1 MVIFKE
7 FPDKQ
12 SLIKNLTKDVF
23 EALSLGIAKN
33 QKASLVVSGGS
44 TPKPLFQELQKAEL
58 DWSKIYL
65 TLADER
71 WVSTDHADS
80 NEKLVRDNLVSK
92 ELNFIS
98 LKNQA
103 QTPFL
108 GVAKTNHDLATLP
121 KPFDVVLLGMGDDGH
136 TASFFPGSK
145 DLASALYPESN
156 PESNPESKDTLCAGL
171 TPPPYAAHPRMTLT
185 LPTLLN
191 AKKIIILFTGIDK
204 KNVYLKACEDGP
216 IEILPI
222 RAIIKQQQTSVEVYW
237 TA

>member
-1 MVIFKE
+1 VVIFKE

-33 QKASLVVSGGS
+33 QKGALVVSGGS
-44 TPKPLFQELQKAEL
+44 TPKPFFQELQKAEL

-80 NEKLVRDNLVSK
+80 NKKLVRENLVSK
-92 ELNFIS
+92 ELNIIS

-103 QTPFL
+103 ETPFL
-108 GVAKTNHDLATLP
+108 GVSKANQDLATLP

-145 DLASALYPESN
+145 DLASALY
-156 PESNPESKDTLCAGL
+156 PESKDTLCAGL

-191 AKKIIILFTGIDK
+191 AKKIIILFTGIEK

-216 IEILPI
+216 IESLPI
-222 RAIIKQQQTSVEVYW
+222 RAILKQQQTSVEVYW